1 MLNHDYTPTTEFLP
15 LVMFAL
21 RFATELLEVFFQVY
35 HPRAPVVNPS
45 RFRTQFKEAIFPSSS
60 SSVSDSRSNS
70 SLRKTR
76 PIHRPLL
83 ATLLAWGSKFS
94 DHNILV
100 LDRHR
105 HAHRT
110 PHAMSS
116 RVDPAAVADS
126 SASSTPRGTSI
137 ISRLLVDR
145 AREVAEQEKVFRI
158 AAPENVIVCLLLEP
172 LQPLQSYPPRDPD
185 GTLHCPFLDLR
196 RSSAIWGSSRYQM
209 SVA

>member
-1 MLNHDYTPTTEFLP
+1 MECFSVIGYT
-15 LVMFAL
+15 L

-45 RFRTQFKEAIFPSSS
+45 RFRAQFREALFPSSS
-60 SSVSDSRSNS
+60 SSSR
-70 SLRKTR
+70 KIR

-94 DHNILV
+94 DHNLLV

-105 HAHRT
+105 QAHRS
-110 PHAMSS
+110 PHAISS

-126 SASSTPRGTSI
+126 STSTTPRGTSI

-145 AREVAEQEKVFRI
+145 AREVAEQEKVFRVAI
-158 AAPENVIVCLLLEP
+158 PENVIVCMLLEP

-185 GTLHCPFLDLR
+185 GTLRCGILDLR
-196 RSSAIWGSSRYQM
+196 YGSAIWGY
-209 SVA
+209 V